1 MLPPDWKEPYRV
13 NIHVLDEQH
22 KKFFDILANL
32 YGAAG
37 KEYDA
42 TFLGIRLM
50 ELSVFIGMHFDTEEL
65 MMSEYHY
72 PGYEEHRKEHEL
84 FREKIADFQEDLKM
98 GKAALS
104 VKTVSAWTEWL
115 EHHITNFDKK
125 YSSFLNGKGIH

>member
-1 MLPPDWKEPYRV
+1 MLPPDWKEPFRV

-22 KKFFDILANL
+22 RKYFDILANL
-32 YGAAG
+32 YDAVG
-37 KEYDA
+37 KGYDA

-50 ELSVFIGMHFDTEEL
+50 ELSVFVGMHFDTEEL

-84 FREKIADFQEDLKM
+84 FREKVAAFQEDLKK
-98 GKAALS
+98 GKASLS
-104 VKTVSAWTEWL
+104 VKTVSSWTDWL
-115 EHHITNFDKK
+115 EDHITNFDKK